1 MKISGY
7 GIHIEVPRGWEARV
21 YRRAEGDPTLH
32 AGNFPLP
39 MDDGDFGSGAVGRM
53 TDGGIFIA
61 LTEYRADLAGEP
73 LFSGPGLPLSV
84 AGSELNPLALQRALP
99 GQSGVQ
105 RFFTQAGRPFCLYL
119 VVGSWPNPWKLL
131 RQANRVLHSLAVT
144 PA

>member
-1 MKISGY
+1 MKIAGH
-7 GIHIEVPRGWEARV
+7 GLHIDVPRGWEARV

-39 MDDGDFGSGAVGRM
+39 MDDGDFGGRAVGRM

-61 LTEYRADLAGEP
+61 LTEYRPELDGKP
-73 LFSGPGLPLSV
+73 LFSGPGLPLAV
-84 AGSELNPLALQRALP
+84 GDSELNPLALQRALP

-105 RFFTQAGRPFCLYL
+105 RFFTEAGRPFCLYL

-131 RQANRVLHSLAVT
+131 RQANRVLRTLAVT